1 MAKKKIYAVRQGK
14 TTGIFYSW
22 DECSASV
29 NGYPGAEYKSFTTK
43 EEANSYLENS
53 FAVQIEEEKKD
64 QKNTALDGT
73 ESTLTAYVDG
83 SFDPSIGKYA
93 FGCIL
98 LTPDGEIIRESG
110 NGQDPES
117 LAIRNVAGEMLGAMY
132 AVQWAVNHGYPSLT
146 IYYDYEGIA
155 KWAKGD
161 WKAKNKRTQ
170 QYAEFMNGKRSYIQ
184 LSFQKVKAHS
194 GDHYNEEVDKL
205 AKSALVN
212 GNGIPRISRTQQLER
227 FW

>member
-1 MAKKKIYAVRQGK
+1 MAKKKIYAVRKGK

-43 EEANSYLENS
+43 EEANSYLGNS
-53 FAVQIEEEKKD
+53 APSSTED

-132 AVQWAVNHGYPSLT
+132 AVQWAINQGYPSLT

-155 KWAKGD
+155 KWAQGD

-212 GNGIPRISRTQQLER
+212 GNGIPRISRT
-227 FW
+227 

>member
-1 MAKKKIYAVRQGK
+1 MAKKKIYAVRKGK

-43 EEANSYLENS
+43 EEANSYLGNS
-53 FAVQIEEEKKD
+53 FAIQIEEEKKA

-132 AVQWAVNHGYPSLT
+132 AVQWAINHGYPSLT

-212 GNGIPRISRTQQLER
+212 GNGIPRISRI
-227 FW
+227 

>member
-1 MAKKKIYAVRQGK
+1 MAKKKIYAVRKGK

-43 EEANSYLENS
+43 EEANAYLGNS

-117 LAIRNVAGEMLGAMY
+117 LAIREPCMQFSGRSTMVIRHLPYIMIMKESQNGQRETGKQKINVHSSML
-132 AVQWAVNHGYPSLT
+132 SL
-146 IYYDYEGIA
+146 
-155 KWAKGD
+155 
-161 WKAKNKRTQ
+161 
-170 QYAEFMNGKRSYIQ
+170 
-184 LSFQKVKAHS
+184 
-194 GDHYNEEVDKL
+194 
-205 AKSALVN
+205 
-212 GNGIPRISRTQQLER
+212 
-227 FW
+227 

>member
-1 MAKKKIYAVRQGK
+1 MAKKKIYAVRKGK

-43 EEANSYLENS
+43 EEANSYLGNS

-98 LTPDGEIIRESG
+98 LTPEGEIIRESG

-212 GNGIPRISRTQQLER
+212 GTGIPRISRI
-227 FW
+227 